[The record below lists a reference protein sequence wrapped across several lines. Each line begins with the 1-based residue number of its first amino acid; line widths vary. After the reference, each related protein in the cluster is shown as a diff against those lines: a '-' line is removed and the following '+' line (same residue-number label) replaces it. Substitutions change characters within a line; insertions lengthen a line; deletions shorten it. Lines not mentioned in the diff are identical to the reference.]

1 MSLTNVMVNETTG
14 KYFDEH
20 VMAFLNGE
28 ESDLPEAAGVTGGES
43 RWLKL
48 RAQASTG
55 RPQEIDSSP
64 PGR

>member
-48 RAQASTG
+48 RAQASTA
-55 RPQEIDSSP
+55 RP
-64 PGR
+64 